1 MNGTGGDDV
10 VDRDEPDVSL
20 NEDHGPDEDPER
32 DEALDPDEEV
42 FDVEFD
48 PELEKHDVHEADG
61 ELMA

>member
-1 MNGTGGDDV
+1 V

-20 NEDHGPDEDPER
+20 NEDHGLDEDPER

-48 PELEKHDVHEADG
+48 PELEKHDVHEADR
-61 ELMA
+61 ELMG

>member
-20 NEDHGPDEDPER
+20 NEDHGLDEDPER